1 MSNFVPSN
9 LRSTTQIGGN
19 RTWVNDAVSIP
30 TGGNQGTSGLAG
42 ITRRQGGGVASS
54 GGHGAGYVCRRCG
67 KAGHF
72 LPNCPT
78 NGDPAYENKPAQNQK
93 LMNTSQGS
101 RKIVATLE
109 GIETKNKTV
118 MHNKGIQFKIN
129 CCFNTLHHKH
139 SIFFT
144 YCAIRF
150 LGVKE
155 NGLFLFCNFCIHVIK
170 NGVNIVHTVLYCRSI
185 NWPTVGGK
193 YSSRP
198 SQVLCV
204 LREKGEG
211 RDLFDLVCSL

>member
-1 MSNFVPSN
+1 MRSIRSVKGAFWQYCIERNDSCHIFQTFFSHSKVHFINFR
-9 LRSTTQIGGN
+9 RSTSQIGGN
-19 RTWVNDAVSIP
+19 RTWVNDGASISASSS
-30 TGGNQGTSGLAG
+30 QGSSGLAG

-118 MHNKGIQFKIN
+118 MHKVGNLFNKVLCLFIIIIFHKYSCFFKCTI
-129 CCFNTLHHKH
+129 
-139 SIFFT
+139 SI
-144 YCAIRF
+144 
-150 LGVKE
+150 LGVE
-155 NGLFLFCNFCIHVIK
+155 GRELFLFCNFCIHVIK
-170 NGVNIVHTVLYCRSI
+170 NGVNIVRTVL
-185 NWPTVGGK
+185 
-193 YSSRP
+193 
-198 SQVLCV
+198 
-204 LREKGEG
+204 
-211 RDLFDLVCSL
+211 